1 MSGMSRRSD
10 SLILPP
16 LFTRAFILAALANA
30 LLNFAAFL
38 FVHLPGFLQQLG
50 AGEAHIGR
58 IMAAQ
63 AVGAIAVA
71 PFAGRAM
78 DTRGRRVVMLAGVT
92 LFVTVVAMYLTIRSL
107 GAFTYAVRV
116 LDGAA
121 TTMWYTALFTYA
133 ADLIPVE
140 RRTEGLAI
148 FGISGLVAI
157 GLGAQMGEVI
167 LAYTTYRGLFLFA
180 LVLAALGLA
189 FCIPLRDVPPADS
202 EQRELARHVLATTV
216 QRDLLPVWLAAL
228 AFFVAVVA
236 LFTFMKTFVT
246 TTGAGSVGSFFGVYA
261 IVAVALRAFAGRLP
275 ERLGARRTLGVAMS
289 CYAAGLG
296 VLSLAETP
304 GHVMAAGLLCGA
316 GHGYTFPVLLSLVVG
331 RARSAERGAA
341 TAFFT
346 ALDWLGLL
354 IAGPMVG
361 FAIERMGYRTA
372 FMGLALLLVI
382 GMSFFY
388 ALDRDFTTREES
400 GRTVGTL

>member
-1 MSGMSRRSD
+1 MSRRPD
-10 SLILPP
+10 SLTLPR
-16 LFTRAFILAALANA
+16 LFTRAFILAALANS

-50 AGEAHIGR
+50 AGEAQIGR
-58 IMAAQ
+58 VMAAQ

-78 DTRGRRVVMLAGVT
+78 DTRGRRVVILAGVA

-107 GAFTYAVRV
+107 SPFAYAVRV

-133 ADLIPVE
+133 ADLVPIE

-157 GLGAQMGEVI
+157 GLGAQVGEVI
-167 LAYTTYRGLFLFA
+167 LAYTTYRGLFLCA
-180 LVLAALGLA
+180 MVLAAVGLML
-189 FCIPLRDVPPADS
+189 CIPLRDIPSSDNEP
-202 EQRELARHVLATTV
+202 RGRARHVLATTV
-216 QRDLLPVWLAAL
+216 QRDLLPVWCAAL
-228 AFFVAVVA
+228 SFFVAVVA

-246 TTGAGSVGSFFGVYA
+246 TTGTGSVGAFFGVYA
-261 IVAVALRAFAGRLP
+261 IVAVALRALAGRLP
-275 ERLGARRTLGVAMS
+275 ERLGTRRTLGIAMS

-296 VLSLAETP
+296 VLSLADTP
-304 GHVMAAGLLCGA
+304 GHVITAGLLCGA
-316 GHGYTFPVLLSLVVG
+316 GHGYTFPVLLSLVVT

-341 TAFFT
+341 TAFFA

-354 IAGPMVG
+354 MAGPVVG

-372 FMGLALLLVI
+372 FGGLALLLAI
-382 GMSFFY
+382 GMGFFY
-388 ALDRDFTTREES
+388 ALDRDFTTRRES
-400 GRTVGTL
+400 GRTVETL

>member
-1 MSGMSRRSD
+1 MSTRAD
-10 SLILPP
+10 SLTLPP
-16 LFTRAFILAALANA
+16 LFTRTFILAALANS

-50 AGEAHIGR
+50 AGEAQIGR

-71 PFAGRAM
+71 PFAGRVM
-78 DTRGRRVVMLAGVT
+78 DTRGRRVVILAGVG
-92 LFVTVVAMYLTIRSL
+92 LFVTAVAMYLTIRSL
-107 GAFTYAVRV
+107 SPFAYAVRG

-121 TTMWYTALFTYA
+121 TMMWYTALFTYA
-133 ADLIPVE
+133 ADLVPVE

-157 GLGAQMGEVI
+157 GLGGQVGEVI
-167 LAYTTYRGLFLFA
+167 LAYTTYRGLFLCA
-180 LVLAALGLA
+180 LVLAALGLTL
-189 FCIPLRDVPPADS
+189 CIPLRDMPSSDS

-216 QRDLLPVWLAAL
+216 QRNLLPVWLAAL
-228 AFFVAVVA
+228 AFFVAVAA
-236 LFTFMKTFVT
+236 LFAFMKTFVT
-246 TTGAGSVGSFFGVYA
+246 TTGAGSVGAFFGAYA
-261 IVAVALRAFAGRLP
+261 VVAVALRAFAGRLP
-275 ERLGARRTLGVAMS
+275 KRLGTRRTLGVAMS
-289 CYAAGLG
+289 CYTAGLG
-296 VLSLAETP
+296 VLSRADTP

-316 GHGYTFPVLLSLVVG
+316 GHGYTFPVLLSLVVA

-346 ALDWLGLL
+346 TLDWLGLL
-354 IAGPMVG
+354 MAGPVVG

-372 FMGLALLLVI
+372 FMGLALLLVV
-382 GMSFFY
+382 GMGFFY
-388 ALDRDFTTREES
+388 GLDRDFTPGTES

>member
-1 MSGMSRRSD
+1 MSRGPD
-10 SLILPP
+10 SVPT
-16 LFTRAFILAALANA
+16 LFTGAFILAALANS

-78 DTRGRRVVMLAGVT
+78 DTRGRRVVILAGVA
-92 LFVTVVAMYLTIRSL
+92 LFVTAVAMYLTIRSL
-107 GAFTYAVRV
+107 SPFAYVVRV

-133 ADLIPVE
+133 ADLVPVE

-157 GLGAQMGEVI
+157 GLGAQAGEVI
-167 LAYTTYRGLFLFA
+167 LAYTTYRGLFVCA
-180 LVLAALGLA
+180 LVLAAVGLVL
-189 FCIPLRDVPPADS
+189 CLPLRDVSTNHS
-202 EQRELARHVLATTV
+202 EQREVARHVLATAM
-216 QRDLLPVWLAAL
+216 QRNLLPVWLAAL

-236 LFTFMKTFVT
+236 LFAFMKTFVI
-246 TTGAGSVGSFFGVYA
+246 TTGIGSVGAFFGAYA
-261 IVAVALRAFAGRLP
+261 IVAVALRTFAGRLP
-275 ERLGARRTLGVAMS
+275 ERLGTRRTLGVAMS

-296 VLSLAETP
+296 VLSIANTP
-304 GHVMAAGLLCGA
+304 GQVLAAGLLCGA
-316 GHGYTFPVLLSLVVG
+316 GHGYTFPVLLSLVVT

-341 TAFFT
+341 TAFFAT
-346 ALDWLGLL
+346 VDWLALL
-354 IAGPMVG
+354 IAGPVVG
-361 FAIERMGYRTA
+361 FAIERRGYRSA
-372 FMGLALLLVI
+372 FVGLALLLVA
-382 GMSFFY
+382 GMGFFY
-388 ALDRDFTTREES
+388 ALDSDFTTREES
-400 GRTVGTL
+400 GRTVETP